1 MRKNLK
7 LKINE
12 ALSSVLPITLIV
24 LLLSFTLTPMPTGTL
39 MLFIFGAALLIIG
52 MGFFSLGADIAMMPM
67 GDGMGRRLVGHNRT
81 ALAVIVCFLIGAVVT
96 IAEPDLQVL
105 ARQVPAVPDMII
117 ILTVAA
123 GVGVFLSVAML
134 RTKIRIQLRTMLLI
148 LYLAVFALAIFVP
161 RAFLAV
167 AFDSGGV
174 TTGPITVPFIMA
186 LGIGMAGASGN
197 DENNFGMVALC
208 SIGPILAVMILGLC
222 YSSTSV
228 NYTPFSVPTVFT
240 SQDVG
245 KQFAAGFPTYIREV
259 ILGLLPILVLFAIF
273 QFAALRLRRHSI
285 VKILIGMSYTFI
297 GLVLFL
303 TGANVGFMPAGY
315 FIGGEMASLP
325 QKWILIPLG
334 MIVGYFIVTAEP
346 AVHVL
351 NKQVEETTSGAISQ
365 HVMRLS
371 LSIGVAVSIGLSM
384 VRVLTGISILWFLVP
399 GYALALGLMFVVPKM
414 FTAIAFDSGG
424 VASGPMTAT
433 FLLPFAMGACES
445 LGGDVLMDAFGI
457 VAMVA
462 MTPLITIQI
471 VGLDYKRRL
480 RKAEAA
486 AISAIDDEVI
496 DYTDAANAQAS
507 QEDL

>member
-12 ALSSVLPITLIV
+12 SLSSVLPITLIV

-67 GDGMGRRLVGHNRT
+67 GDGMGRKLVGHNRT

-186 LGIGMAGASGN
+186 LGIGMASASGN

-222 YSSTSV
+222 YSSPSV

-273 QFAALRLRRHSI
+273 QFAALRLRRHAI
-285 VKILIGMSYTFI
+285 VKILI
-297 GLVLFL
+297 
-303 TGANVGFMPAGY
+303 
-315 FIGGEMASLP
+315 
-325 QKWILIPLG
+325 
-334 MIVGYFIVTAEP
+334 
-346 AVHVL
+346 
-351 NKQVEETTSGAISQ
+351 
-365 HVMRLS
+365 
-371 LSIGVAVSIGLSM
+371 
-384 VRVLTGISILWFLVP
+384 
-399 GYALALGLMFVVPKM
+399 
-414 FTAIAFDSGG
+414 
-424 VASGPMTAT
+424 
-433 FLLPFAMGACES
+433 
-445 LGGDVLMDAFGI
+445 
-457 VAMVA
+457 
-462 MTPLITIQI
+462 
-471 VGLDYKRRL
+471 
-480 RKAEAA
+480 
-486 AISAIDDEVI
+486 
-496 DYTDAANAQAS
+496 
-507 QEDL
+507 

>member
-24 LLLSFTLTPMPTGTL
+24 LLLSFSLTPMPTGTL
-39 MLFIFGAALLIIG
+39 MLFIFGAALLIVG

-67 GDGMGRRLVGHNRT
+67 GDGMGRKLVGHNRT

-123 GVGVFLSVAML
+123 GVGVFLAVAML

-228 NYTPFSVPTVFT
+228 NYTPF
-240 SQDVG
+240 
-245 KQFAAGFPTYIREV
+245 QFR
-259 ILGLLPILVLFAIF
+259 LF
-273 QFAALRLRRHSI
+273 LRRR
-285 VKILIGMSYTFI
+285 MSASSLPPAFPPISARSYSACC
-297 GLVLFL
+297 LFL
-303 TGANVGFMPAGY
+303 FCSQ
-315 FIGGEMASLP
+315 FSSLP
-325 QKWILIPLG
+325 RCVCGG
-334 MIVGYFIVTAEP
+334 M
-346 AVHVL
+346 
-351 NKQVEETTSGAISQ
+351 Q
-365 HVMRLS
+365 
-371 LSIGVAVSIGLSM
+371 
-384 VRVLTGISILWFLVP
+384 
-399 GYALALGLMFVVPKM
+399 
-414 FTAIAFDSGG
+414 
-424 VASGPMTAT
+424 
-433 FLLPFAMGACES
+433 LLKF
-445 LGGDVLMDAFGI
+445 
-457 VAMVA
+457 
-462 MTPLITIQI
+462 
-471 VGLDYKRRL
+471 
-480 RKAEAA
+480 
-486 AISAIDDEVI
+486 
-496 DYTDAANAQAS
+496 
-507 QEDL
+507 

>member
-67 GDGMGRRLVGHNRT
+67 GDGMGRKLVGHNRT

-186 LGIGMAGASGN
+186 LGIGMASASGN

-273 QFAALRLRRHSI
+273 QFAALRLRRHAI

-303 TGANVGFMPAGY
+303 TGANVGFMPA
-315 FIGGEMASLP
+315 
-325 QKWILIPLG
+325 
-334 MIVGYFIVTAEP
+334 GYFIVTAEP